1 MRGNAFGT
9 FQNQGLRLSFRIS
22 TFAHCELSL
31 DKFAFCEFNS
41 HETRLHVI
49 TRKKLLDAAKT
60 HGDLAEPLDAW
71 YRIAKKSQWKSLVDV
86 RRVCPTADGVEEFT
100 VFNIKGN
107 ADQLITEINYRTG
120 RVFLRHVL
128 THAEYSKGAWKQ

>member
-1 MRGNAFGT
+1 
-9 FQNQGLRLSFRIS
+9 LSFRIS
-22 TFAHCELSL
+22 TFAYCELSL
-31 DKFAFCEFNS
+31 DNFAFCEFNR

-49 TRKKLLDAAKT
+49 TRKKLLDAAKR

-86 RRVCPTADGVEEFT
+86 RRVCPTADAIQKFT

-107 ADQLITEINYRTG
+107 AYRLITEINYRTG
-120 RVFLRHVL
+120 RVFLRNVL
-128 THAEYSKGAWKQ
+128 THADYSKGAWKP